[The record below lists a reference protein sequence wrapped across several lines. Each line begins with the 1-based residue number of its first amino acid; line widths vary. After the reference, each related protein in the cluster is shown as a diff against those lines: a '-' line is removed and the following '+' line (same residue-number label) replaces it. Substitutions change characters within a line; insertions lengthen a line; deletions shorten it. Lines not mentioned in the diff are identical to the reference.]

1 MGLQMG
7 SKQAANQG
15 IQCVTLLDLMA
26 FVSHCLEHTV
36 YPCDWRVVKSFVLLF
51 QTIIMVIVLLTFTI
65 LSAPLCLWDCC
76 PSCLIVSF
84 SLQDLSRRRRKKN
97 LQGKKSALQNTLFSS
112 FFFGNKGLDQQTDN
126 GSTLTKSTC
135 LHYRFDLGSWL
146 KGGGATQIQISSSY
160 NI

>member
-51 QTIIMVIVLLTFTI
+51 QTITMVIVLLTFAI

-84 SLQDLSRRRRKKN
+84 SCRTFQDKEEKKPT
-97 LQGKKSALQNTLFSS
+97 GEKSALQNTLLFSS

-126 GSTLTKSTC
+126 GSTLTMSTC